1 MAISKAK
8 LNQLKATE
16 MDVDSTTVR
25 NYLEALY
32 SKEEIESIQGFLR
45 MVAVSAAQL
54 KNLRS
59 TRVYYYISAANGIG
73 NHYIGWGEGKGLNR
87 AQMKK
92 NKLFQK
98 IEKEM
103 AKRFEDKYGTI
114 ELKLQVVIYNHTR
127 HQYLSNGSIS
137 TTSTSDVGIKVLARR
152 SLTESEKESH
162 RRWIKYEIEA
172 CERNINCNKEQLEI
186 LRKINI

>member
-59 TRVYYYISAANGIG
+59 TRGYYSISAANGIG